1 MTVTSGGC
9 KHALSG
15 SRPPPRPTLKRRAES
30 TTGAAAPSLA
40 RADAPRQPRASR
52 ASGPQRGRS
61 RPRRCGAPWC
71 MRMRRSQPRR
81 PARRSSVGL
90 KARRALPRPR
100 WRVRM
105 FRASGASCAQRG
117 RVRSRRRC
125 ASWCVRMLRASPA
138 PAGLRALSA
147 DVYVRAGVARPGVCA
162 CSAPAPRRAESTKG
176 AAAPSHWG
184 MRMLRASPASAG
196 LRALSV
202 GVYVR
207 AGVVRLDGCAC
218 GALNFL
224 SMHDCTLRAC
234 HG

>member
-1 MTVTSGGC
+1 MRCPWFSTVTSAAKPCSASSGVC
-9 KHALSG
+9 SKLSQRNG
-15 SRPPPRPTLKRRAES
+15 ARCTL
-30 TTGAAAPSLA
+30 GVL
-40 RADAPRQPRASR
+40 
-52 ASGPQRGRS
+52 GRS
-61 RPRRCGAPWC
+61 ASITLSTRNVACMGASMSC
-71 MRMRRSQPRR
+71 QAVVCR